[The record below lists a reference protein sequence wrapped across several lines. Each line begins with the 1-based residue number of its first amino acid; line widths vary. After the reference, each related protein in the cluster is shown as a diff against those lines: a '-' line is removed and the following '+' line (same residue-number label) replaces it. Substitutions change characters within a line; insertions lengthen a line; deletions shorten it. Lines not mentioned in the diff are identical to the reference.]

1 MSTKHIEKLILE
13 APRQRI
19 LCLGDVMLDDFIYG
33 VVERISP
40 EAPVPVLKQNRIE
53 QMPGGA
59 ANTARNLAALGVKTR
74 LISLVGDDA
83 AGEKLK
89 SLLTA
94 YENIDPHLYV
104 DPDGTTTQKIRLV
117 AGGQQLIRL
126 DCDAQN
132 LGERVDME
140 DLLEAI
146 PEAAEGATAI
156 LISDY
161 AKGAVGPDLIAAV
174 LQAGLENNIPV
185 IVDPKGVDIAR
196 YGPVDLLKPNAKELS
211 AMVEMPTGTDGE
223 VEAAL
228 NMALE
233 LSTAKAVLVTR
244 AAAGLSYLER
254 GGAVMHCKGRA
265 RDVYDVSGAG
275 DTVLATLG
283 IALSAGA
290 SLGAAADLSLLA
302 SGLAVEKPGTAVLSA
317 AELLTTQE
325 NGPLDLHTL
334 AAELDNWRR
343 AGHSIGFTNGCF
355 DILHPG
361 HLRVLEEAKAR
372 CGRLIV
378 GLNSDA
384 SVSRL
389 KGANR
394 PVNDQAAR
402 ARMLA
407 GLSAVDGVVIFDEDT
422 PAELIAK
429 LQPDLLVKGGDYTE
443 DTIVGADTV
452 RARGGDVYI
461 VPLLDGFSTTAT
473 IEKASRE
480 D

>member
-334 AAELDNWRR
+334 TAELDNWRR